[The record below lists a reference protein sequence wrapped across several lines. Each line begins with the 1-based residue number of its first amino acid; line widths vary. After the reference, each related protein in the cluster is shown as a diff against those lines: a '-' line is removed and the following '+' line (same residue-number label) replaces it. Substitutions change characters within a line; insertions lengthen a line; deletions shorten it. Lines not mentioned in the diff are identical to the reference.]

1 MLTLSSY
8 KYENK
13 IHLFQLLSQIFS
25 NYAGEYMK
33 IRTSVNLF
41 WITTLIIAVCGAM
54 AFSVMQERAYIES
67 SFYKTVPCMLDASSS
82 KLQENL
88 AVGLALSEDLAR
100 ESYLIDWFEDYEKDD
115 KAGVQIIDKLI
126 QLSKDERFSTC
137 FAASKLTG
145 SYYAV
150 DKTNNIKK
158 NTLTEAVDDW
168 FFSMLKKPQTLFY
181 NVEHDRTLNE
191 THFWFNVKIF
201 NKAGEAIGFAG
212 MSIDLQKVAAKI
224 NKSLPSPQSW
234 LGIIDTT
241 DTISLCSNVDFT
253 NKKLN
258 NVIGTLSNLTDY
270 SNLQYYDDDSLGKVI
285 VIKKQL
291 GDLPYYTIMA
301 VPVKDFIPPIF
312 SILRYSLVWVA
323 VLLILIVVINQLML
337 RYLFGRFIKLHAV
350 FNKVAE
356 GDFTAQATVHSD
368 ELGSIALSM
377 NNAIEKI
384 RASFLVITDTAKDMQ
399 AVSRKLSTRMENS
412 AAALNQITENIESV
426 KNRVMV
432 QHTEVNETAAKI
444 DAITQTMSSL
454 DSHIDNQAKSISG
467 SSSSI
472 AEIVKNIQIVQERAE
487 KNLQSIK
494 TLEKTTHTG
503 KETVAMVVDVTKVVT
518 EQSEGLLDAITVIQ
532 NTASQTNL
540 LAMNAAIEAAHA
552 GEAGKGFAVVADEI
566 RKLAEESGAQG
577 VSITKV
583 LEELKHKIES
593 LNGAGP
599 LVAEQFEKISAMMDF
614 IYRQE
619 DGMIRTMKEQRQDG
633 EEVLHVINGMDA
645 VTTKVK
651 EDSNEIL
658 TEVSDIS
665 EGIQKL
671 AQLSEIITQSMAE
684 MTTGIVEVNKSMQE
698 VNAIALNNEKN
709 VANVTGEIEKFK
721 V

>member
-1 MLTLSSY
+1 
-8 KYENK
+8 
-13 IHLFQLLSQIFS
+13 
-25 NYAGEYMK
+25 MK
-33 IRTSVNLF
+33 IRTSVNLYLV
-41 WITTLIIAVCGAM
+41 TTLIIAVCGAL
-54 AFSVMQERAYIES
+54 AFSVIQVKSYIES
-67 SFYKTVPCMLDASSS
+67 NFYNAVPSMLDASSS
-82 KLQENL
+82 ELQENL

-115 KAGVQIIDKLI
+115 KAGVQITDKLL
-126 QLSKDERFSTC
+126 QLTKDERFSTC

-191 THFWFNVKIF
+191 THFWFNVKIL

-212 MSIDLQKVAAKI
+212 MSIDLQKAVAKI

-234 LGIIDTT
+234 IGLIDST
-241 DTISLCSNVDFT
+241 DTISLCSNADFT

-258 NVIGTLSNLTDY
+258 SVIATLSNLTGY
-270 SNLQYYDDDSLGKVI
+270 SNLQYYEDSTLGRVVI
-285 VIKKQL
+285 VKKQL
-291 GDLPYYTIMA
+291 ADLPYYTILA
-301 VPVKDFIPPIF
+301 VPVKDFIP
-312 SILRYSLVWVA
+312 SIRSLLGYSLLWTV
-323 VLLILIVVINQLML
+323 VLLILMIIINQFML
-337 RYLFGRFIKLHAV
+337 RHLFGRFIKLHAI
-350 FNKVAE
+350 FNRVAE
-356 GDFTAQATVHSD
+356 GDFTVQAAVHSD

-384 RASFLVITDTAKDMQ
+384 RASFLVITDTAKNMQ
-399 AVSRKLSTRMENS
+399 SVSQTLSARMVDS
-412 AAALNQITENIESV
+412 AAALNQITGNIESV
-426 KNRVMV
+426 KDRVMV

-444 DAITQTMSSL
+444 DAITETISNL
-454 DSHIDNQAKSISG
+454 DSRIDSQAESISG
-467 SSSSI
+467 SSLSI
-472 AEIVKNIQIVQERAE
+472 EEIVKNIRTLQERAE

-503 KETVAMVVDVTKVVT
+503 KETVAMVVEVTKVVT

-577 VSITKV
+577 TSITKV

-599 LVAEQFEKISAMMDF
+599 LVAEQFEKINAMMDF

-619 DGMIRTMKEQRQDG
+619 DGMIRTMKEQMHGG
-633 EEVLHVINGMDA
+633 EEVLNVINGMNA
-645 VTTKVK
+645 ITAKVK
-651 EDSNEIL
+651 VDSDEIL
-658 TEVSDIS
+658 TEAADIS
-665 EGIQKL
+665 AGIKKL
-671 AQLSEIITQSMAE
+671 ANLSEIITQSIAE
-684 MTTGIVEVNKSMQE
+684 MTSGIAEVNNAMKE
-698 VNAIALNNEKN
+698 VNTIAMNNQKN
-709 VANVTGEIEKFK
+709 AANVTGEIGKFK

>member
-1 MLTLSSY
+1 M
-8 KYENK
+8 
-13 IHLFQLLSQIFS
+13 
-25 NYAGEYMK
+25 GDYMK

-41 WITTLIIAVCGAM
+41 LVTTLIITVCGAL
-54 AFSVMQERAYIES
+54 AFSVMQAKAYIES
-67 SFYKTVPCMLDASSS
+67 SFYKTVPCMLDTSCFE
-82 KLQENL
+82 LQTNL
-88 AVGLALSEDLAR
+88 TVGLALSQDLAR
-100 ESYLIDWFEDYEKDD
+100 ESYLIDWLEDYEKDTENGS
-115 KAGVQIIDKLI
+115 KVTEKLI
-126 QLSKDERFSTC
+126 KLSTDEQFSTC
-137 FAASKLTG
+137 FVASRLTG
-145 SYYAV
+145 SYYV
-150 DKTNNIKK
+150 IDNNKQIKK
-158 NTLTEAVDDW
+158 DVLTETDDSW
-168 FFSMLKKPQTLFY
+168 FFTIMKSPEALFY
-181 NVEHDRTLNE
+181 NTDYNKTLNE
-191 THFWFNVKIF
+191 TNFWFDVKIF
-201 NKAGEAIGFAG
+201 NSMGEPIGLAG
-212 MSIDLQKVAAKI
+212 MSIDLQKAVNKI
-224 NKSLPSPQSW
+224 SKSLPSPQSW
-234 LGIIDTT
+234 IGLMDEA
-241 DTISLCSNVDFT
+241 DMLLLCSNGDFT
-253 NKKLN
+253 NKKIN
-258 NVIGTLSNLTDY
+258 SVIGTLSNLTGY
-270 SNLQYYDDDSLGKVI
+270 GNLQYYDDPLLGRI
-285 VIKKQL
+285 VIAKKQL
-291 GDLPYYTIMA
+291 SNLPYYTIMA

>member
-1 MLTLSSY
+1 M
-8 KYENK
+8 
-13 IHLFQLLSQIFS
+13 
-25 NYAGEYMK
+25 GDYMK
-33 IRTSVNLF
+33 IRTSVNLYLV
-41 WITTLIIAVCGAM
+41 TTLIIAVCGAL
-54 AFSVMQERAYIES
+54 AFSVIQVKSYIES
-67 SFYKTVPCMLDASSS
+67 NFYNAVPSMLGASSS
-82 KLQENL
+82 ELQENL

-115 KAGVQIIDKLI
+115 KVGIQITDKLI
-126 QLSKDERFSTC
+126 QLTKDERFSTC

-168 FFSMLKKPQTLFY
+168 FFSMLKEPQALFY
-181 NVEHDRTLNE
+181 NVQHDRTLDE

-201 NKAGEAIGFAG
+201 NKTGEAIGFAG
-212 MSIDLQKVAAKI
+212 MSIDLQKALDKI
-224 NKSLPSPQSW
+224 SKSLPSPQSW
-234 LGIIDTT
+234 LGLIDEA
-241 DTISLCSNVDFT
+241 DMLLLCSNGDFT
-253 NKKLN
+253 NKKIN
-258 NVIGTLSNLTDY
+258 SVIGTLSKVTGY
-270 SNLQYYDDDSLGKVI
+270 SNLQYYDDPSLGRV
-285 VIKKQL
+285 VVVKKQL
-291 GDLPYYTIMA
+291 TGLPYYTILA
-301 VPVKDFIPPIF
+301 VPEKDFVP
-312 SILRYSLVWVA
+312 SISSFFGYSLLWMCILL
-323 VLLILIVVINQLML
+323 VLIIGISQVMLSYVFRRVV
-337 RYLFGRFIKLHAV
+337 KLNAI
-350 FNKVAE
+350 FNKIAE
-356 GDFTAQATVHSD
+356 GDFTAQAAVHSD

-384 RASFLVITDTAKDMQ
+384 RASFSVITDTAKNMQ
-399 AVSRKLSTRMENS
+399 SVNQILSARMENS
-412 AAALNQITENIESV
+412 AAALSQITGNIESV
-426 KNRVMV
+426 KDRVMV

-444 DAITQTMSSL
+444 DAIAQTMSSL
-454 DSHIDNQAKSISG
+454 DSHIDNQAKSIAG
-467 SSSSI
+467 SSVSI
-472 AEIVKNIQIVQERAE
+472 EEIVKNIQIVQERAE

-503 KETVAMVVDVTKVVT
+503 KETVAMVVEVTKGVT
-518 EQSEGLLDAITVIQ
+518 EQSESLLDAITVIQ

-577 VSITKV
+577 TSITKV

-619 DGMIRTMKEQRQDG
+619 DGMIRTMKEQMQGG
-633 EEVLHVINGMDA
+633 EEVLNVINGMN
-645 VTTKVK
+645 TITSKVK
-651 EDSNEIL
+651 TDSNEIL
-658 TEVSDIS
+658 SEATDIS
-665 EGIQKL
+665 AGIRKL
-671 AQLSEIITQSMAE
+671 ANLSEVITQSMAE
-684 MTTGIVEVNKSMQE
+684 MAAGIADVNKSMQE

-709 VANVTGEIEKFK
+709 AASVTNEIGKFK

>member
-1 MLTLSSY
+1 
-8 KYENK
+8 
-13 IHLFQLLSQIFS
+13 
-25 NYAGEYMK
+25 MK
-33 IRTSVNLF
+33 IRTSVNLYLV
-41 WITTLIIAVCGAM
+41 TTLIIAVCGAL
-54 AFSVMQERAYIES
+54 AFSVIQVKSYIES
-67 SFYKTVPCMLDASSS
+67 NFYNAVPSMLDASSS
-82 KLQENL
+82 ELQENL

-115 KAGVQIIDKLI
+115 KAGVQITDKLL
-126 QLSKDERFSTC
+126 QLTKDERFSTC

-191 THFWFNVKIF
+191 THFWFNVKIL

-212 MSIDLQKVAAKI
+212 MSIDLQKAVAKI

-234 LGIIDTT
+234 IGLIDST
-241 DTISLCSNVDFT
+241 DTISLCSNADFT

-258 NVIGTLSNLTDY
+258 SVIATLSNLTGY
-270 SNLQYYDDDSLGKVI
+270 SNLQYYEDSTLGRVVI
-285 VIKKQL
+285 VKKQL
-291 GDLPYYTIMA
+291 ADLPYYTILA
-301 VPVKDFIPPIF
+301 VPVKDFIP
-312 SILRYSLVWVA
+312 SIRSLLGYSLLWTV
-323 VLLILIVVINQLML
+323 VLLILMIIINQFML
-337 RYLFGRFIKLHAV
+337 RHLFGRFIKLHAI
-350 FNKVAE
+350 FNRVAE
-356 GDFTAQATVHSD
+356 GDFTVQAAVHSD

-384 RASFLVITDTAKDMQ
+384 RASFLVITDTAKNMQ
-399 AVSRKLSTRMENS
+399 SVSQTLSARMVDS
-412 AAALNQITENIESV
+412 AAALNQITGNIESV
-426 KNRVMV
+426 KDRVMV

-444 DAITQTMSSL
+444 DAITETISNL
-454 DSHIDNQAKSISG
+454 DSRIDSQAESISG
-467 SSSSI
+467 SSLSI
-472 AEIVKNIQIVQERAE
+472 EEIVKNIRTLQERAE

-503 KETVAMVVDVTKVVT
+503 KETVAMVVEVTKVVT

-577 VSITKV
+577 TSITKV

-619 DGMIRTMKEQRQDG
+619 DGMIRTMKEQMHGG
-633 EEVLHVINGMDA
+633 EEVLNVINGMNA
-645 VTTKVK
+645 ITAKVK
-651 EDSNEIL
+651 ADSDEIL
-658 TEVSDIS
+658 SGAADIS
-665 EGIQKL
+665 AGIKKL
-671 AQLSEIITQSMAE
+671 ANLSEIITQSIAE
-684 MTTGIVEVNKSMQE
+684 MTSGIAEVNNAMKE
-698 VNAIALNNEKN
+698 VNTIAMNNQKN
-709 VANVTGEIEKFK
+709 AANVTGEIGKFK

>member
-1 MLTLSSY
+1 
-8 KYENK
+8 
-13 IHLFQLLSQIFS
+13 
-25 NYAGEYMK
+25 MK
-33 IRTSVNLF
+33 IRTSVNLYLV
-41 WITTLIIAVCGAM
+41 TTLIIAVCGAL
-54 AFSVMQERAYIES
+54 AFSVIQVKYYIES
-67 SFYKTVPCMLDASSS
+67 NFYNAVPSMLDASSS
-82 KLQENL
+82 ELQENL

-115 KAGVQIIDKLI
+115 KAGVQITDKLL
-126 QLSKDERFSTC
+126 QLTKDERFSTC

-191 THFWFNVKIF
+191 THFWFNVKIL

-212 MSIDLQKVAAKI
+212 MSIDLQKAVAKI

-234 LGIIDTT
+234 IGLIDST
-241 DTISLCSNVDFT
+241 DTISLCSNADFT

-258 NVIGTLSNLTDY
+258 SVIATLSNLTGY
-270 SNLQYYDDDSLGKVI
+270 SNLQYYEDSTLGRVVI
-285 VIKKQL
+285 VKKQL
-291 GDLPYYTIMA
+291 ADLPYYTILA
-301 VPVKDFIPPIF
+301 VPVKDFIP
-312 SILRYSLVWVA
+312 SIRSLLGYSLLWTV
-323 VLLILIVVINQLML
+323 VLLILMIIINQFML
-337 RYLFGRFIKLHAV
+337 RHLFGRFIKLHAI
-350 FNKVAE
+350 FNRVAE
-356 GDFTAQATVHSD
+356 GDFTVQAAVHSD

-384 RASFLVITDTAKDMQ
+384 RASFLVITDTAKNMQ
-399 AVSRKLSTRMENS
+399 SVSQTLSARMVDS
-412 AAALNQITENIESV
+412 AAALNQITGNIESV
-426 KNRVMV
+426 KDRIMV

-444 DAITQTMSSL
+444 DAITETISNL
-454 DSHIDNQAKSISG
+454 DSRIDSQAESISG
-467 SSSSI
+467 SSLSI
-472 AEIVKNIQIVQERAE
+472 EEIVKNIRTLQERAE

-503 KETVAMVVDVTKVVT
+503 KETVAMVVEVTKVVT

-577 VSITKV
+577 TSITKV

-599 LVAEQFEKISAMMDF
+599 LVAEQFEKINAMMDF

-619 DGMIRTMKEQRQDG
+619 DGMIRTMKEQMHGG
-633 EEVLHVINGMDA
+633 EEVLNVINGMNA
-645 VTTKVK
+645 ITAKVK
-651 EDSNEIL
+651 VDSDEIL
-658 TEVSDIS
+658 TEAADIS
-665 EGIQKL
+665 AGIQKL
-671 AQLSEIITQSMAE
+671 ADLSETITQSMAE
-684 MTTGIVEVNKSMQE
+684 MAAGIAEVNNAMKE
-698 VNAIALNNEKN
+698 VNTIAMNNQKN
-709 VANVTGEIEKFK
+709 AANVTGEIGKFK

>member
-1 MLTLSSY
+1 
-8 KYENK
+8 
-13 IHLFQLLSQIFS
+13 
-25 NYAGEYMK
+25 MK

-115 KAGVQIIDKLI
+115 KAGARIADKLI
-126 QLSKDERFSTC
+126 QLTKDERFSTC